1 MVIEEALQYHLVND
15 TDIKALISSRAYPN
29 VIPQDAALPALAYLV
44 ISRPGG
50 MAHDGPTGI
59 AWPRFQITAQ
69 ADTFSE
75 IVDLTNKVRIAL
87 DGFTGTMGGAGG
99 VTIEGSFVKDVRDG
113 YEFATER
120 ETRRLDV
127 IIWYQ
132 EYEAFM
138 ADDLEKHF
146 DFKFDDRYHCKYC
159 GYDTQLVN
167 KARRHIEKRH
177 KKELAKRFKK
187 PVKPTVKTQVL
198 TPETKKKEERR

>member
-1 MVIEEALQYHLVND
+1 MFIEDALQYHLVNNAD
-15 TDIKALISSRAYPN
+15 VAALIGTRAYPN
-29 VIPQDAALPALAYLV
+29 VIPQDVALPALAYQV

-75 IVDLTNKVRIAL
+75 IVDLTNKVRVAL

-127 IIWYQ
+127 IIWHQ
-132 EYEAFM
+132 E
-138 ADDLEKHF
+138 
-146 DFKFDDRYHCKYC
+146 
-159 GYDTQLVN
+159 
-167 KARRHIEKRH
+167 
-177 KKELAKRFKK
+177 
-187 PVKPTVKTQVL
+187 
-198 TPETKKKEERR
+198 

>member
-15 TDIKALISSRAYPN
+15 TDVKALISSRAYPN
-29 VIPQDAALPALAYLV
+29 VIPQDAALPALAYQV

-75 IVDLTNKVRIAL
+75 IVDLTNKVRVAL

-127 IIWYQ
+127 IIWHQ
-132 EYEAFM
+132 E
-138 ADDLEKHF
+138 
-146 DFKFDDRYHCKYC
+146 
-159 GYDTQLVN
+159 
-167 KARRHIEKRH
+167 
-177 KKELAKRFKK
+177 
-187 PVKPTVKTQVL
+187 
-198 TPETKKKEERR
+198 